1 MKMQKT
7 GAQRLRPIK
16 PQPRREREEE
26 RLMLIKHLRPRR
38 VEYFKGVRL

>member
-7 GAQRLRPIK
+7 GAQRPRPIK

-26 RLMLIKHLRPRR
+26 RLMLTKHLRPPK
-38 VEYFKGVRL
+38 VEYSKGVRL